1 MSKYRKNES
10 GDIMDDL
17 NSLKVERQ
25 KEAVKK
31 VISAMTTGR
40 DVSKLF
46 PQVVKCI
53 LTQDLELKKLVY
65 LYIINYARIKPVE
78 TLLAVNAFKKDA
90 SDLNNN
96 PLTRALAVR
105 TMGCLG
111 VDQIM
116 QFLCDPLKDALND
129 KDPYVRKTG
138 ALCVAKI
145 YDINAQL
152 VEEQFGFIDKIQNML
167 EEESNAMVIAN
178 CISALIEI
186 STTKGKDIININWKK
201 CRHLMSAL
209 HENNEWTQIYLLEG
223 ISRYSPKK
231 QDEINEIIERVL
243 PCVSHSNSGVVLSS
257 IKILIKLLDLVEN
270 PETIRGVCNKITPS
284 LVTLLSSE
292 PEIQYVALKNIN
304 ILIQKR
310 PIIFEKDIK
319 MFFCTFTEP
328 LYNKIEKLGI
338 LYKLVTMNN
347 IDMVLNELREY
358 ASDVDVQ
365 FVRRSVK
372 LIGQC
377 AIKLEKAAQRC
388 VETLVELVKTQV
400 SFVIQEAIIGLRDI
414 FRRYPN
420 SYEGAMAIV
429 NENLRTLDDP
439 EAKAALIWIIGEYS
453 DRIDGAEAQL
463 VKFIDNMKEEPFIV
477 QLQILNAAT
486 KTFLKCQTD
495 ESFNIL
501 NGIFDYC
508 TKECEI
514 PDIRERGYMY
524 YRLMSI
530 DPQLASKI
538 ITTEKPRISEDVSGY
553 DNVLLDKLLN
563 NLGTLATVYSKPPEL
578 FVKKTKNK
586 YFDEEEEGE
595 YEESAFNLEQ
605 ENNPSTSQSSNQNVQ
620 DYDNEIKQPEID
632 NKPIAPTN
640 PNQDMVNQNSNA
652 INLLDIDSILSGS
665 ASNQPPNMNQP
676 SNPIQQP
683 STSNDL
689 LDIFGGAPQQQ
700 PIPGNQMQN
709 IMSGINSMNLEQPKS
724 IVVPKMIVLPETAQG
739 TAGPGK
745 GLEIEAAFYRQIN
758 GLMLKLSLNN
768 KSSGIA
774 INNFVLQF
782 NKNLFG
788 IAIDPNCLS
797 DIVLQQGQ
805 IIERIIPVEITQPD
819 TTKIPQGN
827 PPYTLQTGL
836 RCNLNE
842 YYFVIPIMF
851 CVLFEPQSNL
861 MPLEQYQALF
871 TKIQTTQDSGMIID
885 NINPKYQSL
894 TGLLDRL
901 KDNGV
906 YLVNKNDNPNG
917 DSQLFMYTQLMNGQI
932 VFIGIMYNQSNPG
945 VCNVMC
951 KSDSYFLIGYTLHA
965 LKFMLASEY

>member
-1 MSKYRKNES
+1 
-10 GDIMDDL
+10 
-17 NSLKVERQ
+17 
-25 KEAVKK
+25 
-31 VISAMTTGR
+31 
-40 DVSKLF
+40 
-46 PQVVKCI
+46 
-53 LTQDLELKKLVY
+53 
-65 LYIINYARIKPVE
+65 
-78 TLLAVNAFKKDA
+78 
-90 SDLNNN
+90 
-96 PLTRALAVR
+96 
-105 TMGCLG
+105 MGCLG

-270 PETIRGVCNKITPS
+270 PETIRGVCKKITPS

-665 ASNQPPNMNQP
+665 VSNQPPNMNQP

-901 KDNGV
+901 KNNGV

-917 DSQLFMYTQLMNGQI
+917 DNQLFMYTQLMNGQI